1 MDGLGKAFN
10 IVPTADGVW
19 INLRDASA
27 VTFICVGADTYT
39 VQDASAA
46 AGTGA
51 ANLAAIDHE
60 WTNAG
65 AVGATQW
72 VKVAAHAATASL
84 VVAANA
90 AFTVDEASLRD
101 GFKYV
106 RCSSTA
112 AGLVYAI
119 VHDLKVARDPGNLPA
134 LAV

>member
-1 MDGLGKAFN
+1 MDGLGRVFN
-10 IVPTADGVW
+10 AIPTADAAWV
-19 INLRDASA
+19 NLRDASA
-27 VTFICVGADTYT
+27 VTFLCIGADTYT

-51 ANLAAIDHE
+51 ANLAAIQNE

-65 AVGATQW
+65 AVGATAW
-72 VKVAAHAATASL
+72 VRVAPHAATASL

-90 AFTVDEASLRD
+90 AFTVDESQLRD

-106 RCSSTA
+106 RCSSA
-112 AGLVYAI
+112 GAGLVVA
-119 VHDLKVARDPGNLPA
+119 VAHDLKVQRDPGNLPA

>member
-1 MDGLGKAFN
+1 MDGLGRVFN
-10 IVPTADGVW
+10 IIPTADAAWV
-19 INLRDASA
+19 NLKDAAA
-27 VTFICVGADTYT
+27 VTFVCVGADTYT
-39 VQDASAA
+39 VQDASSA
-46 AGTGA
+46 AGAGA

-60 WTNAG
+60 WTLAG
-65 AVGATQW
+65 AVGASVW
-72 VKVAAHAATASL
+72 VRVAPHAATAAL

-90 AFTVDEASLRD
+90 AFTIDATSLRD

-119 VHDLKVARDPGNLPA
+119 VHDLEVQRDPANLPA